1 MSILNY
7 LSENILDERKDSDKV
22 EFVKKWVD
30 NIFDDIN
37 SNIKDM
43 FEYYFPKR
51 FTKNVGTRKGRFQK
65 IRTSNFRFGQ
75 YISKDN
81 SISISFDRKVD
92 NTLGKYDPKNR
103 TVILYN
109 NSLADWLSRL
119 NDLVYF
125 YNDEEHRENIKN
137 RSKYWEEAVSIYNK
151 IHVYLRDYTDE
162 IKDILFHELIHYFD
176 DLVYSLERSIY
187 IRNDELNN
195 KIKKELGY
203 YISKRIINSSD
214 PEVKD
219 KIDKMVKDVYFNSN
233 EEYNAYYLS
242 AIYKF
247 LTYLNS
253 LNKKDLERAFQ
264 YIDGTPVGMMTTFN
278 RFKNR
283 FVLSYLQSFDK
294 FNNIYQRRILKRLY
308 DFYVN
313 IRSVLEAKLKEE
325 KLGG

>member
-7 LSENILDERKDSDKV
+7 LSENILDERKDSDKI

-37 SNIKDM
+37 SKIKEM

-65 IRTSNFRFGQ
+65 IRTSNFRFGR
-75 YISKDN
+75 YISKEN
-81 SISISFDRKVD
+81 SISISFARKVD

-109 NSLADWLSRL
+109 NSLADWLFRL

-125 YNDEEHRENIKN
+125 YNDEEQRENIKN

-151 IHVYLRDYTDE
+151 IYVYLRDYADE
-162 IKDILFHELIHYFD
+162 VKDILFHELIHYSD
-176 DLVYSLERSIY
+176 DLVYSLERSLY
-187 IRNDELNN
+187 IRNDELNK
-195 KIKKELGY
+195 KIKRELGY
-203 YISKRIINSSD
+203 YNSSD

-253 LNKKDLERAFQ
+253 FNKKDLERAFQ
-264 YIDGTPVGMMTTFN
+264 YIDGTPVGVMTTFN

-283 FVLSYLQSFDK
+283 FVLSYLQSFNK

-313 IRSVLEAKLKEE
+313 IRSVLEARLKEE
-325 KLGG
+325 KLGE